1 MSLRPRLCHL
11 WQFNILTKRLTFGY
25 SDPEPMPRLH
35 ALALATLLLVA
46 PLTGCLGFTGDDG
59 GDEDDLSSASA
70 DGPGGT
76 SQARV
81 SDAGTNLTTLAFPEG
96 EGTNATIWANGTF
109 SPEQNCYAGGCLTG
123 SAFEQLTLDEELP
136 DGLPVEIQ
144 ATLTYDTGPTIFG
157 QPVDLSLFSE
167 DATFYTWE
175 SEDGDDRE
183 VIEATVLGGSGPIT
197 AEVTYR
203 WPTGAEPE
211 ASYTLQVEVTSS
223 RTLVPAGVPVAVD
236 LGPGERLE
244 ILATG
249 EGKAAIDLRGPSD
262 ERVTYATSEDGRAT
276 VTLPDD
282 ASSGE
287 YVALV
292 PGISQPVRLLA
303 NASAE
308 TMRPLDV
315 EVTAG
320 DLQQAQPGQPV
331 EVTFDLSTPPT
342 AVGAYLTESQPAGA
356 SLEEGDLTLAAPGG
370 TVIDSSFGCNVCISS
385 NYVDVDWSATG
396 DRALEPGTYTL
407 TYEPSAEAG
416 YGVGYL
422 VETYKR

>member
-1 MSLRPRLCHL
+1 
-11 WQFNILTKRLTFGY
+11 
-25 SDPEPMPRLH
+25 MPRLP
-35 ALALATLLLVA
+35 ALALAALLLVA
-46 PLTGCLGFTGDDG
+46 PLTGCLGLTGDDG
-59 GDEDDLSSASA
+59 GDEDDLSSSSTQ
-70 DGPGGT
+70 GPGGT
-76 SQARV
+76 SQASV
-81 SDAGTNLTTLAFPEG
+81 SDAGSNLTPLRFPEG
-96 EGTNATIWANGTF
+96 EGTNATVWANGTF
-109 SPEQNCYAGGCLTG
+109 SPEQNCYAGGCQTG
-123 SAFEQLTLDEELP
+123 SAFEQVTLDEELP
-136 DGLPVEIQ
+136 DGLPVEVR
-144 ATLTYDTGPTIFG
+144 ATLTYETGPTIFG
-157 QPVDLSLFSE
+157 RPVDLSLFSE

-175 SEDGDDRE
+175 SEDGDDQE

-203 WPTGAEPE
+203 FPTGSEPE
-211 ASYTLQVEVTSS
+211 VSYTLQVESTSS

-244 ILATG
+244 ALATA

-262 ERVTYATSEDGRAT
+262 ERVAYDAGEGGRAT

-292 PGISQPVRLLA
+292 PGASQPVRLLA

-320 DLQQAQPGQPV
+320 DLEEGQPGQPV
-331 EVTFDLSTPPT
+331 EITFEMTKPPT
-342 AVGAYLTESQPAGA
+342 AVGAYLTESRPFGA

-370 TVIDSSFGCNVCISS
+370 TVIDSSFGCTVCVSS
-385 NYVDVDWSATG
+385 GFVAVDWSATG
-396 DRALEPGTYTL
+396 DPALEPGTYTL

>member
-1 MSLRPRLCHL
+1 MSPTPQLCSLR
-11 WQFNILTKRLTFGY
+11 QFNNLTKRLTFGY
-25 SDPEPMPRLH
+25 PDPEPMPRLP

-70 DGPGGT
+70 DGQGGA
-76 SQARV
+76 SQAQL
-81 SDAGTNLTTLAFPEG
+81 SDGETNLTKLAFPDG

-109 SPEQNCYAGGCLTG
+109 SPEQSCYAGGCLTG
-123 SAFEQLTLDEELP
+123 SAFEQVTLDEELP

-175 SEDGDDRE
+175 NEDGDDQE
-183 VIEATVLGGSGPIT
+183 IIKATVLGGTGPIT
-197 AEVTYR
+197 TEVEYR
-203 WPTGAEPE
+203 FPTGAEPE
-211 ASYTLQVEVTSS
+211 VSYTLQIEVTAG

-244 ILATG
+244 ALATG
-249 EGKAAIDLRGPSD
+249 DGKTAIDLRGPSD
-262 ERVTYATSEDGRAT
+262 EWVTYATSEDGRAT
-276 VTLPDD
+276 ITLPDD

-292 PGISQPVRLLA
+292 PSDSQPVQLRT
-303 NASAE
+303 NASVE

-320 DLQQAQPGQPV
+320 DLVQGQPGQPI
-331 EVTFDLSTPPT
+331 EVTFDMTKPPT
-342 AVGAYLTESQPAGA
+342 AVGAYLTEGQPAGA
-356 SLEEGDLTLAAPGG
+356 SIEEGDLTLAAPGG

-385 NYVDVDWSATG
+385 NYVAVDWSATG